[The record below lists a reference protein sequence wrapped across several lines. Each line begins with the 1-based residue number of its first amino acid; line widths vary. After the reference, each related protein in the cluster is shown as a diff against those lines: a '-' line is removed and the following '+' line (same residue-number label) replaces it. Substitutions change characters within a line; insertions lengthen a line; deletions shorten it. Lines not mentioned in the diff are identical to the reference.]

1 MIRIAIIHNFEESRL
16 SYLIPRLKQL
26 QEVSKLGF
34 VVSESKENCN
44 VHFSMLDF
52 YIRSFKLKYARLK
65 YIVYTNKKSGAW
77 INPESLRCTLKI
89 LKEGNMGK
97 SKALAEIEVTQK
109 HFSAWKTFLDSPQ
122 EFLVVLESDAIIPD
136 LSALGSFLSKLG
148 NLNEM
153 NFISLT
159 WPFSSEQIGLGDW
172 SMEEHNGYREVKIRT
187 TNTVAGYVLSRRLA
201 EEVLTHARGRRI
213 ERLIIV
219 DWFLNVCFMKLFR
232 KTGSKG
238 CTLIPNHELI
248 VNGSLVGE
256 YESELQK

>member
-1 MIRIAIIHNFEESRL
+1 MIRIVIIHNFEESRL
-16 SYLIPRLKQL
+16 SYLIPKLKEL
-26 QEVSKLGF
+26 EEVSKVGF
-34 VVSESKENCN
+34 VVSESKEDCN
-44 VHFSMLDF
+44 AHFSLLDF

-65 YIVYTNKKSGAW
+65 HIAYTSKKSGAW
-77 INPESLRCTLKI
+77 VNTNSIRHTLKI
-89 LKEGNMGK
+89 LIEGNMKK
-97 SKALAEIEVTQK
+97 SKALAEIYVTQK

-136 LSALGSFLSKLG
+136 LSGLGIFLSKLK

-172 SMEEHNGYREVKIRT
+172 PIERHNGYREVKIRT

-201 EEVLTHARGRRI
+201 EQVLTYTRGRRI
-213 ERLIIV
+213 ERFIIV
-219 DWFLNVCFMKLFR
+219 DWFLNVCFMKLSR
-232 KTGSKG
+232 QTGSKG
-238 CTLIPNHELI
+238 CTIIPNHELI
-248 VNGSLVGE
+248 INGSLVGE